1 MIIMQFLKSLKR
13 ILKDESGSATII
25 EATLVFPVVFFV
37 IGFLIITSFY
47 QLQKSAL
54 QSDAQRIALAFSKS
68 KVIPEYNRFG
78 RVISNQIDFESIP
91 QSYPLHLS
99 TTNNNLYRYL
109 STEFENEVHLKSQ
122 FRELIQDNAILAGP
136 MMVCEMNCLNG
147 FPNQSVIVTIKCQI
161 NFPGFLSYFNL
172 PKINL
177 MQVCGIASI
186 VDSAEFV
193 RNIDMTFDAVTYLK
207 DQTQFG
213 KEFSSFIYKIG
224 RVIPNGSKE

>member
-1 MIIMQFLKSLKR
+1 LKSLKK
-13 ILKDESGSATII
+13 ILKDESGAATII

-37 IGFLIITSFY
+37 IGFLIIASFY

-68 KVIPEYNRFG
+68 KVIPEYNNFG
-78 RVISNQIDFESIP
+78 RVISNKIDFESIP
-91 QSYPLHLS
+91 QTYPHQS
-99 TTNNNLYRYL
+99 RYNNNLYRYL
-109 STEFENEVHLKSQ
+109 STEIENEDLLNLQ
-122 FRELIQDNAILAGP
+122 FRELIQDSALLAGP
-136 MMVCEMNCLNG
+136 KMVCEMKCING
-147 FPNQSVIVTIKCQI
+147 FPNQTIIVTIKCQI

-177 MQVCGIASI
+177 MQVTGIASI

-193 RNIDMTFDAVTYLK
+193 RNIDMTCDAVTFLK